1 MKSRRNQFEVLPWIV
16 VCVLVASWTVQP
28 VSAGMDEVALQTCE
42 KKCSQNCA
50 QSDGEQNKQSGGQS
64 AVIQPENNSNW
75 VIPNLNLKLI
85 WIAPGSF
92 QMGSPAGE
100 AGKQSDETQHE
111 VRLTRGFWLGET
123 EVTQRQWHAVMGTKP
138 SQFKG
143 YGDLPVESVSW
154 EECLR
159 FCQKL
164 TQSERMAGR
173 LSASMEYT
181 LPTEAQWEFACRE
194 RGNATGPFHH
204 GASLLSTQANISGNG
219 TKNVRTFPPNALG
232 LYDLHGNV
240 WEWCQDI
247 HGAYPSDSV
256 TDPVGSQGSFRVFRG
271 GSWAS
276 FAQNCRSARR
286 NGHSPSDI
294 YNYLGFRLALQH
306 SLGIQ

>member
-28 VSAGMDEVALQTCE
+28 AAACMDEVALQTCE
-42 KKCSQNCA
+42 KKCSESCA

-92 QMGSPAGE
+92 QMGSTPGE
-100 AGKQSDETQHE
+100 DGRDSDETQHE

-123 EVTQRQWHAVMGTKP
+123 EVTQSQWQAVMDSNP
-138 SQFKG
+138 SHFT
-143 YGDLPVESVSW
+143 GDNNLPVEKVSW
-154 EECLR
+154 EDCVR

-164 TQSERMAGR
+164 TQSEREAGR
-173 LSASMEYT
+173 LSTSMEYT

-194 RGNATGPFHH
+194 RGNATGPFHY
-204 GASLLSTQANISGNG
+204 GASLNATQANFNGNG
-219 TKNVRTFPPNALG
+219 TKKVKSFLPNALG

-240 WEWCQDI
+240 WEWCQDVY
-247 HGAYPSDSV
+247 GSYPSVSV
-256 TDPVGSQGSFRVFRG
+256 TDPVGSQGSARVFRG
-271 GSWAS
+271 GGWGNYARS
-276 FAQNCRSARR
+276 CRSANRADD
-286 NGHSPSDI
+286 SPSLRGYSI
-294 YNYLGFRLALQH
+294 GFRLALQH
-306 SLGIQ
+306 TLGIQ